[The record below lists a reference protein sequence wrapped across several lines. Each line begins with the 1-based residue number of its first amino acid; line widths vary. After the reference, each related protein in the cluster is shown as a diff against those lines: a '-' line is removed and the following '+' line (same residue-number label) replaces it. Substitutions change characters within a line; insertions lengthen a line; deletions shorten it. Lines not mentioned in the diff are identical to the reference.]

1 MNLGKRRKR
10 LMTIWTIIIVA
21 LAIYFAIDAFFFQ
34 RESKV
39 FKEIGIN
46 IRDYYIMDFTFEK
59 LIYLIAEI
67 FIVSIMI
74 FSFFK
79 SGVYRGIIR
88 VRALIALLFGTI
100 FVQTYLGIFGLYR
113 SELMA
118 KLYLCGGKLFKLT
131 DILFH
136 GGGTQTA
143 VRILYLAIFF
153 FAFLIITSIGNKDFK
168 KTEDSRELTTQEC
181 NTSGISS
188 ILANASKY
196 GIDTSGMA
204 IRILSSDSGYGAYT
218 YNSRSITLDP
228 STLKLDKEQLGYIV
242 SHELGHISNGD
253 HISEGIVYTTLT
265 LFLLPFIIL
274 SWILSA
280 LGRINGVFAIFSWI
294 NMVLYKIASLVVA
307 IIHKVEYVL
316 GGRFDEINAD
326 RFAIDIGYAK
336 GALINLRNELDAD
349 LPWYKK
355 IFDPHPGSK
364 GRYRKAL
371 QHVRDNNYISE
382 EILKQSGFMDADA
395 RR

>member
-10 LMTIWTIIIVA
+10 LMTIWTVIIVA
-21 LAIYFAIDAFFFQ
+21 LAIYFFIDAVFFQ

-46 IRDYYIMDFTFEK
+46 ISEYYIMDFTFEK
-59 LIYLIAEI
+59 FTYLIAEI
-67 FIVSIMI
+67 FIVAIMI

-100 FVQTYLGIFGLYR
+100 FIQTYLGLFGLYR
-113 SELMA
+113 SELMS
-118 KLYLCGGKLFKLT
+118 KLYLYGGKLFRLT
-131 DILFH
+131 DILLH
-136 GGGTQTA
+136 GGGPQTA
-143 VRILYLAIFF
+143 VRILYLAVFF
-153 FAFLIITSIGNKDFK
+153 FAYTIITSIGNKDFK
-168 KTEDSRELTTQEC
+168 KTEDSRELTAQEC
-181 NTSGISS
+181 NTSGLSS
-188 ILANASKY
+188 ILANASRH

-204 IRILSSDSGYGAYT
+204 IRILSSDSWYGAYT
-218 YNSRSITLDP
+218 YNSRSITLDA

-294 NMVLYKIASLVVA
+294 NIALYKMASLVVA

-336 GALINLRNELDAD
+336 GALINLRNELDVD
-349 LPWYKK
+349 FPWYKK

-364 GRYRKAL
+364 TRYRKAL
-371 QHVRDNNYISE
+371 QHVRDNNYISD
-382 EILKQSGFMDADA
+382 EILKQSGFMDANA